1 VQARESSSR
10 PQREIAVIT
19 VAIGA
24 LLGVAGLCSV
34 SMRAR
39 AADSIVALILVL
51 IGLAMGRT
59 GRSRPTAVE

>member
-1 VQARESSSR
+1 
-10 PQREIAVIT
+10 
-19 VAIGA
+19 
-24 LLGVAGLCSV
+24 
-34 SMRAR
+34 MRAR